1 MKTRGTIVIEV
12 AIILAAIGLGLFV
25 KKPEWF
31 GGESKRAADSTAA
44 TRKVEETT
52 TAVGASAAAGVTS
65 IGRAA
70 NDLPDSPATDFV
82 RREVPAVLAKLPAPD
97 PLALLEAEKRRA
109 AVMEGRYNEANR
121 LYNAEASRSA
131 KLQKERDEA
140 VQARRQAD
148 IELEKAA
155 AISHS
160 DSVRLILLSIVA
172 VLLFAGWAYAKLFGV
187 GPETLGKIAA
197 DARAGIPV
205 IQSLD
210 THLAPWMHPRVNRAA
225 RYATELKDPE

>member
-31 GGESKRAADSTAA
+31 SGESKRAANSTAA
-44 TRKVEETT
+44 TQRVEEAT

-97 PLALLEAEKRRA
+97 PLALLEAERRRA

-121 LYNAEASRSA
+121 LYNSEALRSE
-131 KLQKERDEA
+131 KLQKELNKA
-140 VQARRQAD
+140 LQARREAD
-148 IELEKAA
+148 LDLQKAA
-155 AISHS
+155 AVSHA
-160 DSVRLILLSIVA
+160 DSVRIIVLSIIG
-172 VLLFAGWAYAKLFGV
+172 VLLFAGWCYAKLYGV

>member
-1 MKTRGTIVIEV
+1 MKSTRGTVVIEV
-12 AIILAAIGLGLFV
+12 AIILAVIGFGLFV
-25 KKPEWF
+25 KKPKWF
-31 GGESKRAADSTAA
+31 SGESKRAANSTAA
-44 TRKVEETT
+44 TQKVEETT

-121 LYNAEASRSA
+121 LYNSEAQRSA
-131 KLQKERDEA
+131 KLQQELDKALR
-140 VQARRQAD
+140 ARRDAD
-148 IELEKAA
+148 LELEKAA
-155 AISHS
+155 AVSHS
-160 DSVRLILLSIVA
+160 DEIRFIIISTIA

-187 GPETLGKIAA
+187 GPDTLGKIAA

-225 RYATELKDPE
+225 RYATELKE